1 MKNID
6 PDEINSTF
14 KTLRK
19 KLSIEIDENDLVKQL
34 TQLSTEIQKLRQE
47 KEYLESAKKL
57 FDAILLNYSFA
68 LDNSTV
74 RFKIPTIKREID
86 NSIRELVKQI
96 MYKSEKL
103 DSIELLLDFASY
115 ENFNQIAEIRFK
127 KKNK

>member
-1 MKNID
+1 MKNIE

-14 KTLRK
+14 KILRK
-19 KLSIEIDENDLVKQL
+19 KLSIEIDENELVKQI

-57 FDAILLNYSFA
+57 FDSILLNYSYA

-74 RFKIPTIKREID
+74 RFKIPNIKREID
-86 NSIRELVKQI
+86 NSIRELIKQI

-103 DSIELLLDFASY
+103 DSVELLLDFTSY
-115 ENFNQIAEIRFK
+115 ESFNQIAEIRFK